1 MAGVMHA
8 PLTGIFLIAEIT
20 NGYNLFMPLM
30 IVSICSVMTISIFEP
45 HSIYAMRL
53 AREGKLLTHHTDRS
67 VLTLMSMESVVE
79 HEFTSVQPDM
89 PLGRLVNAISKSHTS
104 FIPVLDNAGSIL
116 GEIDIT
122 KIRHVMFRAEL
133 YNKLTVRQL
142 MQPVAAKVGVNDSME
157 EVMRKFDLKGTRYL
171 PVVNNAGHLTGY
183 ISRTRAYSM
192 YRKMVADFSAE

>member
-1 MAGVMHA
+1 
-8 PLTGIFLIAEIT
+8 
-20 NGYNLFMPLM
+20 
-30 IVSICSVMTISIFEP
+30 
-45 HSIYAMRL
+45 
-53 AREGKLLTHHTDRS
+53 
-67 VLTLMSMESVVE
+67 
-79 HEFTSVQPDM
+79 
-89 PLGRLVNAISKSHTS
+89 
-104 FIPVLDNAGSIL
+104 
-116 GEIDIT
+116 
-122 KIRHVMFRAEL
+122 MFRAEL